1 MLSPNVRRSINR
13 ILPFGIIWL
22 IFGIIYTQVE
32 KGLLSELLHY
42 PATGNPY
49 NFARNAIYTPVSAM
63 ITGLFLGALEIAYFN
78 KIFKQKSFG
87 KRIFLKSIL
96 YLVFIIVFLFVLT
109 AIVNAIELQSGF
121 FDRSVWR
128 NVFSFFT
135 SYAFFSIGLYM
146 AAIIIVSQF
155 YNEVSENIGQGVL
168 NNFFLGTYN
177 TPIEEERIF
186 MFLDMRSSTTI
197 AESLG
202 HVKYFNML
210 RDYYIDLS
218 EPIIRFSGEV
228 YQYAGDEIIV
238 SWQMTKGLRD
248 NNCIR
253 CFFAMKESLEKRR
266 LHYQDTYGL
275 LPGFKAGFHYG
286 AVTTGEIGVI
296 KKEIIFTGD
305 VLNTSA
311 RIQGLC
317 NQYGVDLLLSGD
329 LLKKLDLTKHFQV
342 KSFGDAALKG
352 KDLKIELFTLSVNS
366 SI

>member
-1 MLSPNVRRSINR
+1 MLSPNVKRSVNR
-13 ILPFGIIWL
+13 IIPFGIIWL
-22 IFGIIYTQVE
+22 IFGFIYTQVE
-32 KGLLSELLHY
+32 KGLLSELVHY

-49 NFARNAIYTPVSAM
+49 NFARNAIYTPIAAM
-63 ITGLFLGALEIAYFN
+63 ITGLFLGALEIFYFN

-87 KRIFLKSIL
+87 KRIFYKSIL

-109 AIVNAIELQSGF
+109 ALVNTIELQSGF
-121 FDRSVWR
+121 FDSRVWK
-128 NVFSFFT
+128 NVFAFFT
-135 SYAFFSIGLYM
+135 SYAFFSVGLYM

-155 YNEVSENIGQGVL
+155 YNEVTENIGQGVL

-177 TPIEEERIF
+177 KPIEEERIF

-210 RDYYIDLS
+210 REYYADLS

-238 SWQMTKGLRD
+238 SWQMQKGLAD
-248 NNCIR
+248 NHCIR
-253 CFFAMKESLEKRR
+253 CFFGMKDSLEKRR
-266 LHYQDTYGL
+266 SHYLDTYGL

-286 AVTTGEIGVI
+286 KVTTGEIGVI

-305 VLNTSA
+305 VLNASA

-317 NQYGVDLLLSGD
+317 NQNGVDLLLSGD
-329 LLKKLDLTKHFQV
+329 LLNKLDLNQ
-342 KSFGDAALKG
+342 SFHVRSFRETELKG
-352 KDLKIELFTLSVNS
+352 KDRKIELFTVSPK
-366 SI
+366 